1 MNLLNL
7 KRKKHVAAIYMHFS
21 KMLLATVTLSIF
33 VTTPITALAVDYEA
47 EMEARKLLPIES
59 NEIPNWPTGPEI
71 GAKSAILMEM
81 NTHTILYAKNI
92 HEQMYPAS
100 TTKILT
106 CLLAAQHCNMDEL
119 VTFSHDAVYDVPSD
133 GSNMGM
139 DAGEIITMEQA
150 MYGVLVGS
158 ANEAA
163 SAVGEHVAAKLGK
176 NATTEAFAEIMNAKA
191 NELGCLHTNFV
202 NANGLFDENHYT
214 TAYDLALIGS
224 EFFQNELLSKMASTS
239 RYNIPPTA
247 TQPDDI
253 WITSKNRLLQGKEYA
268 YEHLLGSKTGFVSQ
282 ARQTL
287 VSGAEKDGMK
297 LVCVVFMEETPYQF
311 ADTVKLFEYGF
322 NNFQKLQI
330 SDYET
335 KYTIQNPD
343 LFSTKNDLF
352 GDSTPLLSMEEDA
365 CIVLPK
371 DASFSDATSTL
382 AYSTDSTSK
391 EFATI
396 KYFYQKVPI
405 GTCNIIFTKSK
416 PLSFDFES
424 IDESV
429 AEDSTNRESTD
440 ALEPIKTTESTSDSQ
455 TTQVIF
461 INVKKIILGIIFVAV
476 ALSLIILLISFINS
490 YNFTPRGQSSRRRK
504 ERMKANRIA
513 RKKAR
518 TAFKQQQKLQKQ
530 RRKAYR
536 KRPKKTG
543 SIHSK

>member
-1 MNLLNL
+1 MNLLTL
-7 KRKKHVAAIYMHFS
+7 KRKKHLSGIHKFLS
-21 KMLLATVTLSIF
+21 KMLIATVTLSIF
-33 VTTPITALAVDYEA
+33 ITTPITSFAIDYEA

-106 CLLAAQHCNMDEL
+106 CLLASQHCSMDEL
-119 VTFSHDAVYDVPSD
+119 VTFSHDAVYNVPSD

-163 SAVGEHVAAKLGK
+163 SAVGEHIAAKLGK
-176 NATTEAFAEIMNAKA
+176 DATTEAFAEIMNAKA

-224 EFFQNELLSKMASTS
+224 EFFQNELLSKMSSTS
-239 RYNIPPTA
+239 RYNIPPTD

-253 WITSKNRLLQGKEYA
+253 WITSKNKLLQGKEYA
-268 YEHLLGSKTGFVSQ
+268 YEYLLGSKTGFVSQ

-287 VSGAEKDGMK
+287 VSGAEKNGMK

-343 LFSTKNDLF
+343 LFSTKDDLF
-352 GDSTPLLSMEEDA
+352 GDSTPLLSMEDNA
-365 CIVLPK
+365 CVVLPK
-371 DASFSDATSTL
+371 NVSFSDATSSLT
-382 AYSTDSTSK
+382 YSTDSASK

-396 KYFYQKVPI
+396 EYFYHDTPV
-405 GTCNIIFTKSK
+405 GTCDIIFTKSK
-416 PLSFDFES
+416 PLPFSFDSIEETADSES
-424 IDESV
+424 SV
-429 AEDSTNRESTD
+429 
-440 ALEPIKTTESTSDSQ
+440 ALEPMKNGSTVSDSQ
-455 TTQVIF
+455 QTKVIF
-461 INVKKIILGIIFVAV
+461 INVKKIIIGIIFVAIFL
-476 ALSLIILLISFINS
+476 ALVMLFISFINS
-490 YNFTPRGQSSRRRK
+490 YNFSPRGQSNRRRK
-504 ERMKANRIA
+504 ERAKLAKIA

-518 TAFKQQQKLQKQ
+518 ATLKQQKKLQKQ
-530 RRKAYR
+530 RRSSYR
-536 KRPKKTG
+536 KRPKNSGAIYNKN
-543 SIHSK
+543 KRN

>member
-1 MNLLNL
+1 MNLLSI
-7 KRKKHVAAIYMHFS
+7 KKNIPKCLSQIFLSTMAFS
-21 KMLLATVTLSIF
+21 MILTTPLTVLAT
-33 VTTPITALAVDYEA
+33 DYEA

-59 NEIPNWPTGPEI
+59 NEIEGWPTGPEI

-92 HEQMYPAS
+92 HEKMYPAS

-106 CLLAAQHCNMDEL
+106 CLLAAQHCNMEEL

-139 DAGEIITMEQA
+139 DEGETITLEQA

-163 SAVGEHVAAKLGK
+163 SAVGEHVAAALGK
-176 NATTEAFAEIMNAKA
+176 EATTEAFAQIMNEKA
-191 NELGCLHTNFV
+191 RELGCLNTNFV

-224 EFFQNELLSKMASTS
+224 EFFQNEMLSKMSSTA
-239 RYNIPPTA
+239 RYNIPPTS

-253 WITSKNRLLQGKEYA
+253 WINSKNKLLQGKEYA
-268 YEHLLGSKTGFVSQ
+268 YEYLLGSKTGFVSQ

-287 VSGAEKDGMK
+287 VSGAEKNGMK

-311 ADTVKLFEYGF
+311 EDTVRLFEYGF
-322 NNFQKLQI
+322 ENFEKLQI

-343 LFSTKNDLF
+343 SFSTENDLF
-352 GDSTPLLSMEEDA
+352 GNSTPLLSMDEEA

-371 DASFSDATSTL
+371 DADFSDATSTL
-382 AYSTDSTSK
+382 SYSTDDTSK

-396 KYFYQKVPI
+396 EYFYHDTPV
-405 GTCNIIFTKSK
+405 GSCDIIFTKSE
-416 PLSFDFES
+416 PLQFSFDSAEES
-424 IDESV
+424 ADSESSV
-429 AEDSTNRESTD
+429 
-440 ALEPIKTTESTSDSQ
+440 ALEPIKDTEDTTKSQ
-455 TTQVIF
+455 PTQVIF
-461 INVKKIILGIIFVAV
+461 VNVKKIIIGIICIA
-476 ALSLIILLISFINS
+476 ILLALLMLFISFLNS
-490 YNFTPRGQSSRRRK
+490 YNFSPRGQSSRRRR
-504 ERMKANRIA
+504 ERSKAKRIA
-513 RKKAR
+513 KKNAR
-518 TAFKQQQKLQKQ
+518 AVLKKQQKLQKQ

-536 KRPKKTG
+536 KRPKKSGT
-543 SIHSK
+543 IHPK